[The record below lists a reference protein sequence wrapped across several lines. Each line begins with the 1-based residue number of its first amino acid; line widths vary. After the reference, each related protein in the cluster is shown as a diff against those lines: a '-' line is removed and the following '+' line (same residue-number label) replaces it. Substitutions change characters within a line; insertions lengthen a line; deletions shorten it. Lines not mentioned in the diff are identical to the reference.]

1 MTSTVAAT
9 SPVETGLRQD
19 VLTLPDA
26 LAQSVTVLAPAL
38 SGGFITY
45 LAAVKA
51 GGATPLSFALAT
63 VVCLLIGGVV
73 SGFARTI
80 RSAGSLY
87 TYTIH
92 GLGPFCGFLMGW
104 AYMLALSLAGPALL
118 AGSSVFFSLLMADL
132 GAPALLTHWWLW
144 FGAGLL
150 GWFAL
155 AYPGVELSTRSS
167 LVFTAAGMAVLLAL
181 ALVVVG
187 KGGAHGNTVAAFSP
201 HAAGVGWPG
210 VFAGVAF
217 GLLSFAGFETAANL
231 GEEIREPHRNI
242 PRAVLGAVMIGGT
255 FFVAVT
261 YATSIGYGVRES
273 ATAWPGSASG
283 LAALAGTYASGL
295 KDLVLAA
302 VAVDAFFCGLAGS
315 NAVTRTMFTM
325 SRDGVLPPVFGR
337 THPKHRTPHVALF
350 AYLAVA
356 PVVAVLLIAIT
367 TPATRDGLAG
377 GGGPNAAGLYLFTEG
392 LTLLTPVVAFAYGLV
407 SVAGIAYGFRRRQ
420 RGLAAVSVGAL
431 AGAGVAAFGSLYYS
445 FVAATPGAAIPTP
458 YRAIP
463 WAILGWLIV
472 GGLIAAWLRRSRP
485 GTWQQM
491 GTVFE

>member
-9 SPVETGLRQD
+9 SPVETGLRED

-187 KGGAHGNTVAAFSP
+187 KGGAHGNTLAAFSP

-217 GLLSFAGFETAANL
+217 GLLSFAGFQTAANL

-302 VAVDAFFCGLAGS
+302 VAVDAFFCGLAG
-315 NAVTRTMFTM
+315 
-325 SRDGVLPPVFGR
+325 
-337 THPKHRTPHVALF
+337 
-350 AYLAVA
+350 
-356 PVVAVLLIAIT
+356 
-367 TPATRDGLAG
+367 ATRSP
-377 GGGPNAAGLYLFTEG
+377 GPCS
-392 LTLLTPVVAFAYGLV
+392 P
-407 SVAGIAYGFRRRQ
+407 
-420 RGLAAVSVGAL
+420 
-431 AGAGVAAFGSLYYS
+431 
-445 FVAATPGAAIPTP
+445 
-458 YRAIP
+458 
-463 WAILGWLIV
+463 
-472 GGLIAAWLRRSRP
+472 
-485 GTWQQM
+485 
-491 GTVFE
+491 